1 MSDRLIIEA
10 VQKLSGTQ
18 LTDQVSFLACEVL
31 SVNKST
37 RTCVCKSIDGIR
49 DFEFPNVRLMADVD
63 DGFLLIPEIGSTV
76 FVTYSRRNDPIIV
89 LFSAIKEVLLISGDT
104 SFSLTADGIVL
115 NDGSFGGLI
124 KIEKLVEKINNL
136 ENLVNDLIAKF
147 NSHTHVLTLS
157 TGTGTAAPTA
167 APETNQ
173 LSPTQRNELENEQIK
188 HGKKS

>member
-18 LTDQVSFLACEVL
+18 LTDQVYFLACEVL
-31 SVNKST
+31 SVDKSK

>member
-1 MSDRLIIEA
+1 MSDRQIIESI
-10 VQKLSGTQ
+10 QKLSGSQ
-18 LTDQVSFLACEVL
+18 LTDQVYFLACEVL
-31 SVNKST
+31 SVDKPA
-37 RTCVCKSIDGIR
+37 RTCACRSIDGAR

-63 DGFLLIPEIGSTV
+63 DGFLLVPEIGSTV

-167 APETNQ
+167 TPETNQ
-173 LSPTQRNELENEQIK
+173 LSPTKRSELENDQIK